1 MDINEIWVIYTLF
14 FFLVVEKHISAFQWV
29 PCTIHGTHKPH
40 FLAKFSLKMDLTA
53 LFTHL
58 KIILLQYFQ
67 FSIFCNPFFPTNHDY
82 HHITIGYQHGSCAHQ
97 MAWQLGI
104 KQIIKWVSLSHH
116 NQVLFLQIDP
126 KRFCPSQFGLYQK
139 HQTPMPLGL
148 VKLRP
153 SFITLNFS
161 WTLCFLWW
169 KHSLLTNQE

>member
-1 MDINEIWVIYTLF
+1 MDINEIWVICVLF
-14 FFLVVEKHISAFQWV
+14 FFFGFWEAHLNFTMGPMHYLWNSQTSLFNKIFIKNGSHG
-29 PCTIHGTHKPH
+29 TIHTFKN
-40 FLAKFSLKMDLTA
+40 
-53 LFTHL
+53 
-58 KIILLQYFQ
+58 YFATI
-67 FSIFCNPFFPTNHDY
+67 FSIFCNPFFPTDHDY
-82 HHITIGYQHGSCAHQ
+82 HHLTIGYEHGSCAHQ

-126 KRFCPSQFGLYQK
+126 KSFCPSQFGLYQK